1 MWRWWVST
9 HVSTAL
15 VLFDL
20 GISLLRPSIFWADC
34 WLFFLLP
41 VNRKCPWQFWRTPIH
56 LPQCRSNCIC
66 RCFLVGWFLLGF
78 IGTVCGPLV
87 FRGKRL
93 LVTVLRTCIL
103 ALTEQN
109 STAFWLLASHK
120 LGCSRRI
127 DTLACLLRRPGGI
140 CSSLLLR
147 SVRHHNFSVGYF
159 FSSVFWNVWLWNK

>member
-15 VLFDL
+15 VWIYL
-20 GISLLRPSIFWADC
+20 GSSLPCASVFWENC

-41 VNRKCPWQFWRTPIH
+41 VNRTCPWQFWRTPIH

-93 LVTVLRTCIL
+93 QGTVLRTCIL

-120 LGCSRRI
+120 LVFSSLI
-127 DTLACLLRRPGGI
+127 DTLACILLWPDGI
-140 CSSLLLR
+140 CYFLFYVVCTTLQFVRRLFLFVCLLERLTL
-147 SVRHHNFSVGYF
+147 G
-159 FSSVFWNVWLWNK
+159 